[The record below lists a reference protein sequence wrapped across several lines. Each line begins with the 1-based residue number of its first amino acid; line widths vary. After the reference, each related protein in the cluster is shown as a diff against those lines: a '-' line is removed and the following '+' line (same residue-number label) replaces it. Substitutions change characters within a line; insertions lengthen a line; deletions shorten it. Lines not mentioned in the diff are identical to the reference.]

1 MQDYSSLQ
9 VAGVPRLGNNRL
21 EAFKSKDM
29 LILLKQCEMEG
40 GQHCM
45 LVARLLAVSQVREKL
60 NRALRNQIR
69 SEVSALKS
77 NISGFYMNF

>member
-45 LVARLLAVSQVREKL
+45 LVGSAACCEPGTREVKPSIEKSDQV
-60 NRALRNQIR
+60 
-69 SEVSALKS
+69 
-77 NISGFYMNF
+77 